1 MSEQSEKLRET
12 VRELEEELSAL
23 DSVDEES
30 RLVLE
35 QALGEILEKLV
46 DQRSLEEASDEE
58 PIGDRLAA
66 ATEHWEAQHPRLTNL
81 LDRLIAGLNQLG
93 I

>member
-1 MSEQSEKLRET
+1 MSEKSEKLREM
-12 VRELEEELSAL
+12 VRELEAELDSL

-35 QALGEILEKLV
+35 EALGEILEKLV
-46 DQRSLEEASDEE
+46 DDQVSRDDSDE
-58 PIGDRLAA
+58 PLGDRLAA
-66 ATEHWEAQHPRLTNL
+66 ATEHWEAKHPQLTNL
-81 LDRLIAGLNQLG
+81 LERVIAGLNQLG

>member
-1 MSEQSEKLRET
+1 MSSQSEKLRET
-12 VRELEEELSAL
+12 VRELEAELQSL
-23 DSVDEES
+23 ESVDADS
-30 RLVLE
+30 RQVLE

-46 DQRSLEEASDEE
+46 DDPPDEPLHE
-58 PIGDRLAA
+58 RLTA

-81 LDRLIAGLNQLG
+81 LDRLIAGLSQLG